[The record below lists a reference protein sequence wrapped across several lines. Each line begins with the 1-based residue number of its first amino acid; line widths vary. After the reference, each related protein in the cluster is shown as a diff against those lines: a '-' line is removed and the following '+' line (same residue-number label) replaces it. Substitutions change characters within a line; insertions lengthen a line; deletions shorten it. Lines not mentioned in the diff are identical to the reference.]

1 MSAEEIVIG
10 DVEKFSIVDYP
21 EHMAAVVFM
30 QGCPWRC
37 PFCYNT
43 SLQKIG
49 GEPESDWTFA
59 KLMNLLEKRKG
70 VLDAVVFSGGE
81 PLVQGEALESA
92 IDAVKALGYKVGLHT
107 GGYRP
112 EILER
117 IVEKV
122 DWVGLD
128 IKAPFEDEKYKSAT
142 GGYTLVENVR
152 RSLKILVAS
161 GKHFECRTTCDP
173 RILTVEDIYK
183 IAESLKAVGVQEYY
197 LQKYRPIP
205 SDKTTTDEQCL
216 ALVENQDLA
225 AYLQKTFPKFE
236 IRK

>member
-1 MSAEEIVIG
+1 MNTEEIVIG

-49 GEPESDWTFA
+49 AESESDWTFS
-59 KLMNLLEKRKG
+59 KLMNLLERRKG

-81 PLVQGEALESA
+81 PLVQDGLGKAM
-92 IDAVKALGYKVGLHT
+92 DAVKALGYKVGLHT

-112 EILER
+112 EALAR
-117 IVEKV
+117 IVEKI
-122 DWVGLD
+122 DWAGLD
-128 IKAPFEDEKYKSAT
+128 IKAPLEAEKYKAAT
-142 GGYTLVENVR
+142 GGFSLVENVR
-152 RSLKILVAS
+152 KSLEILLES
-161 GKHFECRTTCDP
+161 GRHFECRTTCDP
-173 RILTVEDIYK
+173 RILTVDDIYK
-183 IAESLKAVGVQEYY
+183 IAESLKEAGVQEYY

-205 SDKTTTDEQCL
+205 TDKTTTEEQCL
-216 ALVENQDLA
+216 ALIEDENLVR
-225 AYLQKTFPKFE
+225 YLQQSFPKFE
-236 IRK
+236 VRK

>member
-1 MSAEEIVIG
+1 MNTEEIVIG

-49 GEPESDWTFA
+49 AEPESDWTFS
-59 KLMNLLEKRKG
+59 KLMNLLERRKG

-81 PLVQGEALESA
+81 PLVQGEALENA
-92 IDAVKALGYKVGLHT
+92 IDAVKALGYGVGLHT

-117 IVEKV
+117 IVEKI

-128 IKAPFEDEKYKSAT
+128 IKAPFEVEKYKTVT

-152 RSLKILVAS
+152 KSLEILAAS

-183 IAESLKAVGVQEYY
+183 IAESLKEAGVQEYY

-205 SDKTTTDEQCL
+205 TDKTTTDEQCL
-216 ALVENQDLA
+216 ALVENKDLI
-225 AYLQKTFPKFE
+225 AYLQKSFTKFE
-236 IRK
+236 VRK